1 MQKPLISIIVPVY
14 KVEMYL
20 RRCLDSIIGQ
30 SYSNIEIILVDDGSP
45 DGCPQICDDY
55 AVKDNRIKVIHKKN
69 GGLSDARNAG
79 LNICTGEYISF
90 IDSDDW
96 VSPEFIN
103 ELYSSIK
110 ETHADIAIVNHE
122 HVTSFPAR
130 LIQEKRR
137 IKIFSRHQ
145 ALFELI
151 AKQRQP
157 FVVSWGK
164 LYRKELFNAIRFPT
178 GKCHEDEF
186 TSHLLINK
194 VSRIVYSDRT
204 LYFYYQRPDSIT
216 RENHI
221 LDAIDAFENRL
232 NFTIE
237 NNLKDLIS
245 FAAINLCWK
254 YLNFAYEKYL
264 KKEDYKHILTKA
276 KKIKSLMHLR
286 RATDMALFI
295 FLQHP
300 KFYFYIKNRKC

>member
-1 MQKPLISIIVPVY
+1 MMNPLISVIVPVY

-20 RRCLDSIIGQ
+20 KRCIDSIVTQ
-30 SYSNIEIILVDDGSP
+30 TYSNIELILIDDGSP
-45 DGCPQICDDY
+45 DNCPQICESY
-55 AVKDNRIKVIHKKN
+55 KEKDSRIVVIHKKN
-69 GGLSDARNAG
+69 EGLSAARNKG
-79 LNICTGEYISF
+79 LDIAHGDYITF

-96 VSPEFIN
+96 VSTEYLSK
-103 ELYSSIK
+103 LYSSIK
-110 ETHADIAIVNHE
+110 ETNADIAIVNHKQ
-122 HVTSFPAR
+122 VTDFPVKLSKKNRTIR
-130 LIQEKRR
+130 L
-137 IKIFSRHQ
+137 FSRQ
-145 ALFELI
+145 EALFELI
-151 AKQRQP
+151 ARQNQP
-157 FVVSWGK
+157 FVISCGK

-264 KKEDYKHILTKA
+264 KKDDYKHILTKA

-286 RATDMALFI
+286 RATDLALFI

-300 KFYFYIKNRKC
+300 KIYFYIKNRKC

>member
-1 MQKPLISIIVPVY
+1 MNPLISVIVPVY

-20 RRCLDSIIGQ
+20 KRCIDSIVTQ
-30 SYSNIEIILVDDGSP
+30 TYSNIELILIDDGSP
-45 DGCPQICDDY
+45 DNCPQICESY
-55 AVKDNRIKVIHKKN
+55 KEKDSRIVVIHKKN
-69 GGLSDARNAG
+69 EGLSAARNKG
-79 LNICTGEYISF
+79 LDIAHGDYITF

-96 VSPEFIN
+96 VSTEYLSK
-103 ELYSSIK
+103 LYSSIK
-110 ETHADIAIVNHE
+110 ETNADIAIVNHKQ
-122 HVTSFPAR
+122 VTDFPVKLSEKNRTIR
-130 LIQEKRR
+130 L
-137 IKIFSRHQ
+137 FSRQ
-145 ALFELI
+145 EALFELI
-151 AKQRQP
+151 ARQNQP
-157 FVVSWGK
+157 FVISCGK

-186 TSHLLINK
+186 TAHLLINK